1 MALIRSLFWFAVF
14 VLSTFAFTVIFEH
27 GVSDFTGNAE
37 KELKVWQTQVNR
49 WIEGKPM
56 ERKKDT
62 SDKIGQ

>member
-14 VLSTFAFTVIFEH
+14 VVSTFSFTVIFEH
-27 GVSDFTGNAE
+27 GIGNFTGNAE
-37 KELKVWQTQVNR
+37 KELKVWQETVNR

-62 SDKIGQ
+62 SDKLGQ